1 MDTAICFIIALYATK
16 SKTYI
21 EITVFTTPGGY
32 CLSGTV
38 YAFEGEFSDK
48 QSAIQDILDN
58 IEEYTGKSG
67 KERLIEKAKQITTNL
82 LSCTKYKWV
91 QGDDAFELRRK
102 LFSPKCWG
110 V

>member
-67 KERLIEKAKQITTNL
+67 KERLRIFVFTSGGIGSGLIFSFSSNL
-82 LSCTKYKWV
+82 
-91 QGDDAFELRRK
+91 K
-102 LFSPKCWG
+102 L
-110 V
+110 VA